1 MSKPPSAKALIS
13 YAHENPQHGRL
24 VKDLSDRLRQDGV
37 ECEID
42 QYHDVPLNGW
52 PQWMSQQIF
61 DEERFILV
69 VASPSYVRRWSLA
82 ETRGVGLGAKY
93 EGKLIRQVL
102 YSEEGLNGRVI
113 PIVMAPN
120 DIGYVPP
127 ELQDT
132 TRYDVST
139 NINYDLLLRR
149 LTQQP
154 VVAPSTVGEPVRLLA
169 EQPPPLASV
178 FYILQSV
185 AAPFPVKVLC
195 ETAETTRATL
205 QAATE
210 SEELAPV
217 LFWHDG
223 DLLTT
228 TYYRPV
234 HPSPPPPDLLSR
246 ALEALLGY
254 LNHYG
259 VDAATRDQIKNV
271 LALANAEGVR
281 PDVVARVFGI
291 VQKALKRLG
300 DKRLVWRAA
309 ELTLAAAGRE
319 YRQEQDARE
328 EALTLICGR
337 SWVLQRVG
345 RLDEAKADAER
356 SLELGRMLGW
366 HRNTAFCLK
375 CLGRLSRMQAE
386 VLPEGAERKGLL
398 AESEQYL
405 RKAIEAFTRLD
416 EHDTEEEVGE
426 CHSLLGRSWL
436 VAGQLKEARE
446 EAAKAEPLLGDSA
459 SKEYQDLQILH
470 GDLVVRS
477 DPDLAE
483 SFYSEVIQQGVSADA
498 QYSEIRARAFYARG
512 LCRRTQRRRPEA
524 KKDFTTAAEIWMNLQ
539 DPAASLAEWDA
550 LKCEDRLLIEPT
562 LLESEPPAVRVRVI
576 RNHRERLKSFGARP
590 ARREAS
596 VGKSYVDHL
605 VAKARKQ
612 IAIEDTDWVLRIT
625 GDKT

>member
-82 ETRGVGLGAKY
+82 EKSGVGLGAKY

-102 YSEEGLNGRVI
+102 YSEEGLNGRII

-154 VVAPSTVGEPVRLLA
+154 VGAPSTVGEPVGLLA

-195 ETAETTRATL
+195 ETAETTCATL

-477 DPDLAE
+477 DLDLAE

-524 KKDFTTAAEIWMNLQ
+524 KKDFTTAAEIWTNLQ

-562 LLESEPPAVRVRVI
+562 LLESDPPAVRVRVI

-612 IAIEDTDWVLRIT
+612 IAIEDTGWVLRIT